1 MEVTLLLIYSNETSC
16 DIDVRIAL
24 RANTWWEQA
33 LGHQASKVSRTVL
46 AEALQKMHLE
56 MTNRK

>member
-1 MEVTLLLIYSNETSC
+1 MEEPRTKKKGKAMEVTILLIYSNETSC

-33 LGHQASKVSRTVL
+33 LGH
-46 AEALQKMHLE
+46 
-56 MTNRK
+56 